1 MSNPLEGYESVA
13 ERIEKFWNH
22 FPAGRIDS
30 KIIYQDGQRYIV
42 QTDIYR
48 DAMDLI
54 PYATDFAEEIRS
66 NANRFPLENACTSSI
81 GRAFHTGGISKFS
94 EGTPRPSFEEM
105 RRVGSSLSAVPDLPT
120 ATTTITV
127 REKADPWTIDSV
139 VDQLGAQLVTGQIP
153 PAAPQCKHGSMVH
166 KQGNGAKGPYSGY
179 VCSSKIRAEQ
189 CPAKWDN

>member
-22 FPAGRIDS
+22 FPAGRIDT

-66 NANRFPLENACTSSI
+66 NANRFPLENATTSAI

-94 EGTPRPSFEEM
+94 DGTPRPSFEEM

-127 REKADPWTIDSV
+127 REKSDPWTIDAV
-139 VDQLGAQLVTGQIP
+139 VDELGGQIITGQIP

-166 KQGNGAKGPYSGY
+166 KKGNGAKGPYSGY

>member
-22 FPAGRIDS
+22 YPAGRIDT
-30 KIIYQDGQRYIV
+30 KIIYQDGTRYIV

-66 NANRFPLENACTSSI
+66 NANRFPLENATTSAI

-94 EGTPRPSFEEM
+94 DGTPRPSFEEM

-127 REKADPWTIDSV
+127 REKADPWTIDAV
-139 VDQLGAQLVTGQIP
+139 VDELGAQIITGQIP

>member
-22 FPAGRIDS
+22 FPAGRIDT
-30 KIIYQDGQRYIV
+30 KIFFQDGQRYIV

-66 NANRFPLENACTSSI
+66 NANRFPLENATTSAI

-94 EGTPRPSFEEM
+94 DGTPRPSFEEM

-120 ATTTITV
+120 ANTTITV
-127 REKADPWTIDSV
+127 REKSDPWTIDAV
-139 VDQLGAQLVTGQIP
+139 VDELGGQIITGQIP
-153 PAAPQCKHGSMVH
+153 PAAPQCKHGSMIH
-166 KQGNGAKGPYSGY
+166 KKGQGAKGPYSGY
-179 VCSSKIRAEQ
+179 VCSSKVRAEQ

>member
-13 ERIEKFWNH
+13 ERIEKHHIRYPN
-22 FPAGRIDS
+22 GRIHPDL
-30 KIIYQDGQRYIV
+30 IYQDGQRYIV
-42 QTDIYR
+42 RTDLYR
-48 DAMDLI
+48 DVMDLI

-66 NANRFPLENACTSSI
+66 NANRFPLENCVTSSI
-81 GRAFHTGGISKFS
+81 GRALHTGGISKFS
-94 EGTPRPSFEEM
+94 EGIERPSFEEM

-127 REKADPWTIDSV
+127 REKADPWTIDAV
-139 VDQLGAQLVTGQIP
+139 VDQLGAQLVTGEFP
-153 PAAPQCKHGSMVH
+153 PAAPQCKHGSMVR
-166 KQGNGAKGPYSGY
+166 KEGQGAKGPYAGY

>member
-1 MSNPLEGYESVA
+1 VSNPLEGYESVA

-22 FPAGRIDS
+22 FPAGRIDT
-30 KIIYQDGQRYIV
+30 KIFFQDGQRYIV

-66 NANRFPLENACTSSI
+66 NANRFPLENATTSAI

-94 EGTPRPSFEEM
+94 DGTPRPSFEEM

-120 ATTTITV
+120 ANTTITV
-127 REKADPWTIDSV
+127 REKSDPWTIDAV
-139 VDQLGAQLVTGQIP
+139 VDELGGQIITGQIP
-153 PAAPQCKHGSMVH
+153 PAAPQCKHGSMIH
-166 KQGNGAKGPYSGY
+166 KKGQGAKGPYSGY
-179 VCSSKIRAEQ
+179 VCSSKVRAEQ

>member
-22 FPAGRIDS
+22 YPAGRIDT
-30 KIIYQDGQRYIV
+30 KIIFQDGARYIV

-54 PYATDFAEEIRS
+54 PFATDFAEEIRS
-66 NANRFPLENACTSSI
+66 NANRFPLENAATSAI

-94 EGTPRPSFEEM
+94 DGTPRPSFEEM
-105 RRVGSSLSAVPDLPT
+105 RRVGSTLTAVPDLPT
-120 ATTTITV
+120 ATTTVTV
-127 REKADPWTIDSV
+127 REKADPWTIDAV
-139 VDQLGAQLVTGQIP
+139 VDELGAQIITGQIP
-153 PAAPQCKHGSMVH
+153 PAAPQCKHGSMIH
-166 KQGNGAKGPYSGY
+166 KKGQGAKGPYSGY

>member
-22 FPAGRIDS
+22 YPAGRIDT
-30 KIIYQDGQRYIV
+30 KIIYQDGARYIV

-54 PYATDFAEEIRS
+54 PFATDFAEEIRS
-66 NANRFPLENACTSSI
+66 NANRFPLENAATSSI

-94 EGTPRPSFEEM
+94 DGTPRPSFEEM
-105 RRVGSSLSAVPDLPT
+105 RRVGSTLTVVPDNPT
-120 ATTTITV
+120 PPTII
-127 REKADPWTIDSV
+127 REKADPWTIDAV
-139 VDQLGAQLVTGQIP
+139 VDELGAQIITGQIP
-153 PAAPQCKHGSMVH
+153 PAAPQCKHGSMIH
-166 KQGNGAKGPYSGY
+166 KKGQGAKGPYSGY
-179 VCSSKIRAEQ
+179 VCSSKVRAEQ